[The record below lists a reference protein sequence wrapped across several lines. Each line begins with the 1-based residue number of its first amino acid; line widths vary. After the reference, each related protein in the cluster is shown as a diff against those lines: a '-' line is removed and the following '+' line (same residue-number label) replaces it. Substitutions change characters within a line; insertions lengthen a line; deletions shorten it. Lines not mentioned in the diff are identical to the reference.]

1 MDCASCRCL
10 AVSGLVGLS
19 LAASACGAGGDER
32 PLVPPS
38 EDASAD
44 ASVDTASMA
53 IASEAATQPFEAS
66 SPPPVVMA
74 EARIPAA
81 PPVRQLVR
89 GMEDLEG
96 KCLARV
102 GALTS
107 ATVLGTRRIDEAADA
122 IEIYVNVEGA
132 QAPWLCRG
140 NRDGSIVR
148 VMNTDGE
155 G

>member
-1 MDCASCRCL
+1 M
-10 AVSGLVGLS
+10 
-19 LAASACGAGGDER
+19 
-32 PLVPPS
+32 
-38 EDASAD
+38 
-44 ASVDTASMA
+44 
-53 IASEAATQPFEAS
+53 
-66 SPPPVVMA
+66 
-74 EARIPAA
+74 
-81 PPVRQLVR
+81 
-89 GMEDLEG
+89 
-96 KCLARV
+96 